1 MRKEL
6 PTSLKPRRSVWARTG
21 TEELV
26 KEQGDHDKSF
36 PILDCTQRLKGY
48 TYVMGIDKDEVLM
61 PAKHDN
67 IKDFAKEMF
76 TVRTMS
82 RSIIVHLYKRV

>member
-1 MRKEL
+1 M
-6 PTSLKPRRSVWARTG
+6 
-21 TEELV
+21 

-48 TYVMGIDKDEVLM
+48 TYVMGIDMDEVLM

-82 RSIIVHLYKRV
+82 RSCNVHLYSELNSMHILSVAFRHLPPDSARICLHH